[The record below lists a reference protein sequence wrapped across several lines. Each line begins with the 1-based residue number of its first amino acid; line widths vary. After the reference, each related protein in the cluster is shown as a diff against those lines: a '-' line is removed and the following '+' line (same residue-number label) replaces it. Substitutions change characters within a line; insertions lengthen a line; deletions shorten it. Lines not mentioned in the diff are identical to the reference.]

1 MAEAGYVFEIVAS
14 EAEESNLIQSGLAEL
29 VEDNAWS
36 KAHWVSERH
45 PDAIVIG
52 ADTLVAIDGE
62 ALGKPADLEEA
73 TRMIRRLSGRTHEVC
88 TGVAFCCADI
98 DHSVRF
104 HVVTEVTFKTLD
116 DQQIAAYFAK
126 VNPLDKA
133 GSYGAQEHGDDVI
146 QRIEGSWSNVVG
158 LPMDELKLCY
168 EEFQLAAEEVK

>member
-116 DQQIAAYFAK
+116 
-126 VNPLDKA
+126 KA